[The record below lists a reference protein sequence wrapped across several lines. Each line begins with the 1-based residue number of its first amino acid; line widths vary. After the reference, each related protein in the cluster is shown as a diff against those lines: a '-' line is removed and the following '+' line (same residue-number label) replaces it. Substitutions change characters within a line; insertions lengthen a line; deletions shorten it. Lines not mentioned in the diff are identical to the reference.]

1 MLGPNAP
8 ADAKVFERRE
18 GGGILSTSSL
28 SADDLELRKKGKLS
42 KDKIAAKQKLDKEY
56 IE

>member
-1 MLGPNAP
+1 MLGPNAK
-8 ADAKVFERRE
+8 ADAQIFERRE

-28 SADDLELRKKGKLS
+28 SGDDLELRKQGKLS
-42 KDKIAAKQKLDKEY
+42 KDKISAKKKLDKEY